1 VKERNNPIVIQNST
15 FKINNSFF
23 PGFLSS
29 ELAPTPPESCLFHVI
44 PVPYE
49 KTVSYGTGTRTGPL
63 AILKSSLQLEL
74 FDGIGIPAEY
84 GIYTHPQVNCVG
96 KAETVLKRITDAVS
110 NVLNLNKIPVILGGE
125 HTVSAGAFKAVKAH
139 FKDFGI
145 VQFDAHADLRD
156 TYHGTSLSHA
166 CVMRRALDMDIPIYQ
181 IGVRSLSWEEHLL
194 REERHIGH
202 LDASA
207 IGMAHVPGL
216 ILPDDFPKNIYITFD
231 VDGLD
236 PSIMP
241 ATGTPEPGGLSW
253 HQAVSALSSV
263 LRARKVV
270 GFDVVELAP
279 IPGMHAPEFTVAR
292 LIYNLF
298 GMIGRQKRPPQP

>member
-1 VKERNNPIVIQNST
+1 MTPKSP
-15 FKINNSFF
+15 F
-23 PGFLSS
+23 PGFLSTEIAS
-29 ELAPTPPESCLFHVI
+29 APPESCLFHVI

-49 KTVSYGTGTRTGPL
+49 KTVSYGTGTATGPL
-63 AILKSSLQLEL
+63 AILESSLQLEL

-84 GIYTHPQVNCVG
+84 GIYTHPPVNCEG
-96 KAETVLKRITDAVS
+96 TAETVVKRIAGAVS

-125 HTVSAGAFKAVKAH
+125 HTVSVGAFRAAKAH
-139 FKDFGI
+139 FTDFGI

-156 TYHGTSLSHA
+156 AYHGTAFSHA
-166 CVMRRALDMDIPIYQ
+166 CVIKRALDMDIPIYQ

-202 LDASA
+202 LDASD
-207 IGMAHVPGL
+207 IGMAPVPDL
-216 ILPDDFPKNIYITFD
+216 ILPDGFPKNIYITFD

-253 HQAVSALSSV
+253 HQTISALSSV
-263 LRARKVV
+263 LRARQVV
-270 GFDVVELAP
+270 GFDIVELAP
-279 IPGMHAPEFTVAR
+279 IRGMHAPAFTVAR

-298 GMIGRQKRPPQP
+298 GMIGRQKRPPRP

>member
-1 VKERNNPIVIQNST
+1 MTSQPA
-15 FKINNSFF
+15 F

-29 ELAPTPPESCLFHVI
+29 EITPTPPESCLFHVI

-49 KTVSYGTGTRTGPL
+49 KTVSYGAGTATGPL
-63 AILKSSLQLEL
+63 AILESSQQLEL
-74 FDGIGIPAEY
+74 FDGIGIPADY
-84 GIYTHPQVNCVG
+84 GIYTHPPVNCEG
-96 KAETVLKRITDAVS
+96 PAETALKRITDAVS

-125 HTVSAGAFKAVKAH
+125 HTASVGAFRAVKAH
-139 FKDFGI
+139 FRDFGI

-156 TYHGTSLSHA
+156 TYHGTTFSHA
-166 CVMRRALDMDIPIYQ
+166 CVIRRALDMDIPIYQ

-202 LDASA
+202 LDASD
-207 IGMAHVPGL
+207 IGMAPVPDL
-216 ILPDDFPKNIYITFD
+216 ILPDGFPKSIYITFD
-231 VDGLD
+231 VDAFD
-236 PSIMP
+236 PSIIP

-263 LRARKVV
+263 LRARQVV
-270 GFDVVELAP
+270 GLDVVELAP

-298 GMIGRQKRPPQP
+298 GMIGSGHR

>member
-1 VKERNNPIVIQNST
+1 METPSPDQPS
-15 FKINNSFF
+15 F
-23 PGFLSS
+23 PGFLAS
-29 ELAPTPPESCLFHVI
+29 EIPPAKPEECLFHVI

-49 KTVSYGTGTRTGPL
+49 KTVSYGAGTAAGPL
-63 AILKSSLQLEL
+63 AILESSQQLEL
-74 FDGIGIPAEY
+74 FDGISVPAEY
-84 GIYTHPQVNCVG
+84 GIYTHPSVNCDDSDE
-96 KAETVLKRITDAVS
+96 KTLEKIAKTVSI
-110 NVLNLNKIPVILGGE
+110 VLNLKKIPVILGGE
-125 HTVSAGAFKAVKAH
+125 HTVSVGAFRAIKAH
-139 FKDFGI
+139 FNDFGI

-166 CVMRRALDMDIPIYQ
+166 CVMRRALEMDIPIFQ
-181 IGVRSLSWEEHLL
+181 IGVRSLSWEEHVL
-194 REERHIGH
+194 RQERNIGH

-207 IGMAHVPGL
+207 IGMAPFPDVM
-216 ILPDDFPKNIYITFD
+216 LPEDFPQNIYITFD

-253 HQAVSALSSV
+253 YQAISAL
-263 LRARKVV
+263 RAVMRGRQVI

-279 IPGMHAPEFTVAR
+279 IPDMHAPQFTAAR

-298 GMIGRQKRPPQP
+298 GMIGRRDRL

>member
-1 VKERNNPIVIQNST
+1 MTSPHS
-15 FKINNSFF
+15 F

-29 ELAPTPPESCLFHVI
+29 EIEPHPPEECLFHVI

-49 KTVSYGTGTRTGPL
+49 KSVSYGTGTASGPL
-63 AILKSSLQLEL
+63 AILESSLQLEL

-84 GIYTHPQVNCVG
+84 GIYTCPPLECDDS
-96 KAETVLKRITDAVS
+96 AEEVLERITDAVS
-110 NVLNLNKIPVILGGE
+110 KALDLKKIPVVLGGE
-125 HTVSAGAFKAVKAH
+125 HTVSVGAFRALKTH

-145 VQFDAHADLRD
+145 VQFDAHADLRE
-156 TYHGTSLSHA
+156 TYHGTTQSHA
-166 CVMRRALDMDIPIYQ
+166 CVMRRAVEMDIPIFQ
-181 IGVRSLSWEEHLL
+181 IGVRSLSHEEHLL
-194 REERHIGH
+194 RKEKDIGH

-207 IGMAHVPGL
+207 IGMAPVPDM
-216 ILPDDFPKNIYITFD
+216 ILPEDFPKNIYITFD

-253 HQAVSALSSV
+253 YQAISALASV
-263 LRARKVV
+263 IRTRQVI

-279 IPGMHAPEFTVAR
+279 IPGMHAPEFTAAR
-292 LIYNLF
+292 LIYTLF
-298 GMIGRQKRPPQP
+298 GMIGRQDRL